1 MLEDLVVRPET
12 VDDFPAV
19 REVVNL
25 AFQNDA
31 EGEADLIDALRAEPG
46 YMPEL
51 SLVAE
56 LNGAVVGHVIFSEAY
71 IETDSGRVPAIA
83 LGPLAVHPDW
93 QQQGVGSRLI
103 EEGLAAGR
111 RLGHRIAVV
120 IGHSTYY
127 PRFGFTWGRPLG
139 IEMVLGRREESR
151 MVLALVSGALDGVRG
166 TVRFSPVFDEA

>member
-19 REVVNL
+19 QEVVNL
-25 AFQNDA
+25 AFQNVA
-31 EGEADLIDALRAEPG
+31 EGEADLIDALRADTG
-46 YMPEL
+46 YTPEL

-71 IETDSGRVPAIA
+71 IDTNSGRVPAIA

-93 QQQGVGSRLI
+93 QQQGIGSKLVG
-103 EEGLAAGR
+103 EGLSAGR

-127 PRFGFTWGRPLG
+127 PRFGFTRGRPLG

-151 MVLALVSGALDGVRG
+151 MVIALVSGALDGVQG